1 MQRNNYGKIVWEWLS
16 ITVATAIVSASVFF
30 FLVPSQV
37 PVGSVS
43 SLAMVLGTVIPLPIS
58 AITMILNVLLLLLG
72 FIFIGRDFGAK
83 TVYTSLLMP
92 GFLAVLE
99 WVFPNYT
106 SLMGDPFLDVI
117 CYIFLVSVGLS
128 MLFNRNASSGG
139 LDIVAK
145 FLNKYLHMELGRAM
159 SLSGMCVALSAVFVY
174 DAKTV
179 VLSVLGTYL
188 SGLVLD
194 HFIFGANVKKRVC
207 IISEKEEEI
216 RRFILDELHSGA
228 TIYEAIGAYNEQT
241 RREIITIVDKGE
253 YRQLMDFLAKVDRS
267 AFITVYTVSEMFYRP
282 KVFASA
288 PKRPKE

>member
-1 MQRNNYGKIVWEWLS
+1 MQRNNYGKIVWDWLS

-43 SLAMVLGTVIPLPIS
+43 SLAMVLGVVIPLPIS
-58 AITMILNVLLLLLG
+58 AITMILNVSLLLLG
-72 FIFIGRDFGAK
+72 FLFIGREFGAK

-92 GFLAVLE
+92 VFLAVFE
-99 WVFPNYT
+99 WLLPDYT
-106 SLMGDPFLDVI
+106 SLMGDPVLDMVGF
-117 CYIFLVSVGLS
+117 IFVADLGLS

-145 FLNKYLHMELGRAM
+145 FLNKYLHMELGKAM
-159 SLSGMCVALSAVFVY
+159 ALSGMCVALTAVFVY
-174 DAKTV
+174 DMKTV

-216 RRFILDELHSGA
+216 RDFILHTLHSGA
-228 TIYEAIGAYNEQT
+228 TIYQAVGAYDEQV

-253 YRQLMDFLAKVDRS
+253 YRQLMDFLGKVDRS

-282 KVFASA
+282 KVLGRS
-288 PKRPKE
+288 RDERQQ

>member
-1 MQRNNYGKIVWEWLS
+1 MDAKKLGNVVGEFLF
-16 ITVATAIVSASVFF
+16 ITVATAIVAAAVYFF
-30 FLVPSQV
+30 MIPSQV

-58 AITMILNVLLLLLG
+58 AITMILNVTLLLLG
-72 FIFIGRDFGAK
+72 FLFIGREFGAK
-83 TVYTSLLMP
+83 TVYTSLLLP
-92 GFLAVLE
+92 TLLGVLE
-99 WVFPNYT
+99 RLFPDFT
-106 SLMGDPFLDVI
+106 SLMGDPFLDVV

-145 FLNKYLHMELGRAM
+145 FLNKYLHMELGKAM
-159 SLSGMCVALSAVFVY
+159 ALSGMCVALTAVFVY
-174 DAKTV
+174 DMKTV

-194 HFIFGANVKKRVC
+194 HFIFGANVKNRVC

-216 RRFILDELHSGA
+216 RDFILHTLHSGA
-228 TIYEAIGAYNEQT
+228 TIYQAVGAYDEQV

-253 YRQLMDFLAKVDRS
+253 YRQLMDFLGKVDRS

-282 KVFASA
+282 KVLGRS
-288 PKRPKE
+288 RDERQQ